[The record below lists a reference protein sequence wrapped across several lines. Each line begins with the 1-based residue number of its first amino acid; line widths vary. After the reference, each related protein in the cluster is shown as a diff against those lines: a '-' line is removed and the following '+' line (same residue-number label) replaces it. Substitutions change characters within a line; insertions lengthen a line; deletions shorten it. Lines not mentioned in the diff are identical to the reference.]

1 MGVLEHAG
9 YDVEVPQ
16 GHVCCGR
23 PLYDYGF
30 LDMAKQYLERI
41 FDLLTPY
48 DEKGIPIVVLEPSCW
63 SALRDEIHGLFP
75 ERKETRQIMQNT
87 FLLPEFLVEKAK
99 YHPPRMNR
107 EAVMHGHCHHKA
119 MIKGAEHEEKLLE
132 QMQMKVSVLSD
143 GCCGMAGSFG
153 FESEHYDVS
162 AKVGERA
169 LLPHVRQAGMNEI
182 VIADGFSCR
191 EHSSEDFGA
200 HGHFDNRS
208 HSRSYQ
214 LWADL
219 HRGTLAIG
227 VGIAAGVLGSVI
239 FASRNG
245 NGNR

>member
-48 DEKGIPIVVLEPSCW
+48 DGKSIPIVVLEPSCW
-63 SALRDEIHGLFP
+63 SVLRDEIHGLFP
-75 ERKETRQIMQNT
+75 ERKEARQIMQNT

-182 VIADGFSCR
+182 VIADGFSAGSIPAR
-191 EHSSEDFGA
+191 
-200 HGHFDNRS
+200 
-208 HSRSYQ
+208 
-214 LWADL
+214 
-219 HRGTLAIG
+219 TLAPTAISTTVRIRAAISFG
-227 VGIAAGVLGSVI
+227 PICIAGRLRSGW
-239 FASRNG
+239 ASR
-245 NGNR
+245 RACWDR